1 MRLKKYTFG
10 AILTVAALLL
20 CSCTKALDNGL
31 ERSTQEHLTLPDAGD
46 ETQAPPQT
54 EANAQTP
61 DSFDTAAGDDIS
73 GFDETTLGR
82 AREILQA
89 MSLEEKVGQM
99 FLGRCPETDA
109 ASQAGSWHLGG
120 YVLFGRD
127 FENKTSDQVKADIES
142 YQTAST
148 VPMFIAVDEEGGT
161 VNRVSSNS
169 QLRAFPF
176 WSPQD
181 LYNEGG
187 MELIITDTQEK
198 AGLLKALGINMNL
211 APVCDVSTDP
221 NDYIYPRAFGQPADA
236 TAEYVTNVVRTM
248 NENKIGSALKHFPGY
263 GNNTD
268 THTGI
273 SQDDRPYETFAQSD
287 FLPFVAGIKEN
298 ATAVLV
304 SHNIVTSMDAEA
316 PASLSPRVHE
326 ILRNDMGYNGIIMT
340 DDLAMDAIQ
349 QYTDNNSA
357 AVTAVLA
364 GNDMLCCTDFATQI
378 PAVVEAVNNGTIS
391 EARINQSVLRILCS
405 KLSLGI
411 LQ

>member
-10 AILTVAALLL
+10 AILTAAALLL

-31 ERSTQEHLTLPDAGD
+31 ERSTLEHLTLPDAGD

-54 EANAQTP
+54 ETSAQTP
-61 DSFDTAAGDDIS
+61 DTFDTEAGDDIS
-73 GFDETTLGR
+73 GFDETTLNR
-82 AREILQA
+82 AREIMQA

-109 ASQAGSWHLGG
+109 AAQAGSWHMGG

-127 FENKTSDQVKADIES
+127 FENKTPDQVKADIES

-181 LYNEGG
+181 LFNEGG

-221 NDYIYPRAFGQPADA
+221 SDYIYPRAFGQSADA
-236 TAEYVTNVVRTM
+236 TAEYVSNVVRTM

-273 SQDDRPYETFAQSD
+273 SQDDRSYETFAQSD

-316 PASLSPRVHE
+316 PASLSARVHE

-357 AVTAVLA
+357 AVAAVLA

-378 PAVVEAVNNGTIS
+378 PAVIEAVNNGTIS
-391 EARINQSVLRILCS
+391 EARINKSVLRILCS
-405 KLSLGI
+405 KINLGI
-411 LQ
+411 IQ